1 MAYPDPLVLKNAAAT
16 SVNFTRRN
24 SIPNGWNYTSTTAT
38 PSLSDSV
45 NSRFTVTPRKG
56 NTDGNNRS
64 IVTFARKRVDAD
76 GFDHTASLSLSLVR
90 SHDAD
95 ITDADIADLYAYM
108 AEFLIAASGDYK
120 LRFNRGEV

>member
-1 MAYPDPLVLKNAAAT
+1 
-16 SVNFTRRN
+16 
-24 SIPNGWNYTSTTAT
+24 
-38 PSLSDSV
+38 
-45 NSRFTVTPRKG
+45 
-56 NTDGNNRS
+56 
-64 IVTFARKRVDAD
+64 
-76 GFDHTASLSLSLVR
+76 LSLSLVR